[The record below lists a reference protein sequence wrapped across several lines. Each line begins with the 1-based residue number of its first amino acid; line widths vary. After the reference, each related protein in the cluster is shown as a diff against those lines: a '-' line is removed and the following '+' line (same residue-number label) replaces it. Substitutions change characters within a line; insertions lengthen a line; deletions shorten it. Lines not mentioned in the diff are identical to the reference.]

1 MLGRWIREE
10 KVSILLGISF
20 AVFTAVM
27 LYASCHM
34 LEIYAKERDENRY
47 LAQVYRVNESRIQEN
62 RIEENVIQE
71 NVIQENVIQGEPMVE
86 IYWTQESV
94 EGTQQQEIST
104 QVEEIT
110 VSDIVGEYEE
120 GMDVSLETY
129 QENAYEPESKV
140 SIVSNNEYAVDMVA
154 MHEQYPD
161 ACGWITIPDT
171 PIDYVVAHSEDNEK
185 YLERTIKGDASQ
197 SGTLFLDYRNVSSF
211 QDEVSIIYGH
221 NMYDGSMFGTLKKYV
236 DQTYACA
243 HNRLILQTPQAYL
256 EYELLA
262 VGQIKDCDE
271 YIYSIPAVYA
281 MDEVLDHIN
290 AVQYVD
296 LNEKPK
302 VILSTCIKGENR
314 RVVIFQQK

>member
-20 AVFTAVM
+20 AAFTAVM
-27 LYASCHM
+27 LYASCHI

-47 LAQVYRVNESRIQEN
+47 LAQVYRVNESRVQEN
-62 RIEENVIQE
+62 RIEENL
-71 NVIQENVIQGEPMVE
+71 IQENVIQGEPVVE
-86 IYWTQESV
+86 IYWTQENV

-104 QVEEIT
+104 EIEEI
-110 VSDIVGEYEE
+110 VGQDIAGEYEE
-120 GMDVSLETY
+120 GTDVSLEPY
-129 QENAYEPESKV
+129 QENAYEPESNV
-140 SIVSNNEYAVDMVA
+140 SIVSNDEYAVDMVT

-185 YLERTIKGDASQ
+185 YLERTIKGDVSQ
-197 SGTLFLDYRNVSSF
+197 SGTLFLDYRNESSF
-211 QDEVSIIYGH
+211 QDEISIIYGH

-256 EYELLA
+256 EYELLG

-271 YIYSIPAVYA
+271 YIYSIPAVHV
-281 MDEVLDHIN
+281 MDDVLDHIN

-296 LNEKPK
+296 LNENPK
-302 VILSTCIKGENR
+302 IILSTCIAGENR